1 MKRSALLAFGV
12 LGAALPAAGWAQSAS
27 PALSA
32 EDIAKMLKP
41 GVELSSTSSSDV
53 LSADD
58 LAAILK
64 PSSSPAGATRSLS
77 AGTGGGAPKPAGQ
90 TGSGV
95 VNLQINFASG
105 SSKISSEARDQ
116 LDQLGRAMKYPELED
131 LRFQIAGH
139 TDAVGSAQYNKVLS
153 QKRAEAV
160 VGYLV
165 SEYSITPSRLQSIGF
180 GEENLIDPANP
191 ASGKNRRV
199 EVKAE

>member
-1 MKRSALLAFGV
+1 LIAFGV
-12 LGAALPAAGWAQSAS
+12 VGTVLPAVAWAQSGS

-41 GVELSSTSSSDV
+41 GVELSNTSSSDV

-64 PSSSPAGATRSLS
+64 PSSPVGATRSLS
-77 AGTGGGAPKPAGQ
+77 AGTGTAKPAGQ
-90 TGSGV
+90 AGSGV

-105 SSKISSEARDQ
+105 SSKISPQAREQ
-116 LDQLGRAMKYPELED
+116 LGQLGRAMQYPELQD

-139 TDAVGSAQYNKVLS
+139 TDAVGSAQSNKVLS

-165 SEYSITPSRLQSIGF
+165 TEYSITPMRLEPVGF
-180 GEENLIDPANP
+180 GEEALMDPANP

-199 EVKAE
+199 EVRAEQ